1 MLRSRVERLERRH
14 GARHD
19 RPCTCPLPIVERL
32 LGETEPE
39 PAPDTRTHCE
49 RCGGRLPMIRVV
61 EVVLPPV
68 EAVLATLA
76 EATGIETAEEMV
88 RFLDGGDANN
98 DSE

>member
-1 MLRSRVERLERRH
+1 
-14 GARHD
+14 
-19 RPCTCPLPIVERL
+19 
-32 LGETEPE
+32 
-39 PAPDTRTHCE
+39 
-49 RCGGRLPMIRVV
+49 MIRVV